1 ARGRDYRE
9 PRESVEQL
17 RQGRLRQ
24 KALVASATNCG
35 PTLLN
40 KAPWNHDSLCSGMA
54 VLFAWN
60 THLLETRNQ
69 LHAACRQIYAHQ
81 KTRNQLVAPVIRV
94 GAATR
99 AQSDQACAGYAQA
112 GLADQPPDAL

>member
-1 ARGRDYRE
+1 AARGRDYRE

-40 KAPWNHDSLCSGMA
+40 KAVRMDQRIPYTGCEFRSLDPMHCHC
-54 VLFAWN
+54 F
-60 THLLETRNQ
+60 
-69 LHAACRQIYAHQ
+69 
-81 KTRNQLVAPVIRV
+81 LVRE
-94 GAATR
+94 
-99 AQSDQACAGYAQA
+99 
-112 GLADQPPDAL
+112 